1 MEKRVEI
8 YSENV
13 SNTVIY
19 STDEPSENNNAN
31 HEFVV
36 SAELR
41 SGEIDLQK
49 ISLQHGPIKEN
60 GHNGIFMEH
69 LIAICIDTLGKF
81 QTSKYNCRENAIAK
95 TKLEEAMMWLNKRTQ
110 NRVKRGV
117 EGTNI
122 V

>member
-13 SNTVIY
+13 SNTIIFA
-19 STDEPSENNNAN
+19 TDEPSENNNAN

-36 SAELR
+36 AYDE
-41 SGEIDLQK
+41 GTHGGDLQR

-69 LIAICIDTLGKF
+69 LIAICIDTLEKF
-81 QTSKYNCRENAIAK
+81 QTSKYSCRENAIAK